1 MNRDVNTKS
10 TSSPT
15 PGCARPTYEP
25 PVVIDCGTVAALTLG
40 SGSITG
46 SDSWGL
52 GGAGGG
58 S

>member
-1 MNRDVNTKS
+1 MNRDVNTTS
-10 TSSPT
+10 TSSGT
-15 PGCARPTYEP
+15 PGPQRQAYEP

-40 SGSITG
+40 SGSISG
-46 SDSWGL
+46 SDSWGM